1 MGKVTN
7 TTISN
12 GSRSNVQGRDIATLA
27 TSRKLFLHGAFGYYN
42 ALMKIQ
48 KQKVY
53 FIFSVESIPFK
64 VLCAKVSETWMVKKL
79 NATNENRI
87 RRCNELTEEA
97 AG

>member
-1 MGKVTN
+1 MA
-7 TTISN
+7 I
-12 GSRSNVQGRDIATLA
+12 
-27 TSRKLFLHGAFGYYN
+27 SRKLFLHGAFGYYD

-48 KQKVY
+48 KQKTH

-64 VLCAKVSETWMVKKL
+64 VLCAKVSETWMVKEL
-79 NATNENRI
+79 NATNEYKI